1 MDNQPRMVRQTLNDL
16 NLDKFH
22 YYSMYE
28 QMLNQRHSEN
38 ISHVIADVDLM
49 VENVTWD
56 KNGMMIS
63 VSVSVKNQ

>member
-1 MDNQPRMVRQTLNDL
+1 MDNQPRMVRQTLNDQ

-49 VENVTWD
+49 VENVT
-56 KNGMMIS
+56 
-63 VSVSVKNQ
+63 